1 MNGAMEIRVP
11 DKIQA
16 FAGSIVAE
24 AEAFVIDREDK
35 LKLSADILARIK
47 LAEKELEKERKFL
60 VQPLTDHT
68 RNINERFKT
77 VSEPLA
83 KARDIITRKVITYN
97 QEQEEKARQEQAR
110 LRREET
116 LRLKKLEE
124 EKKKL
129 ETNGIKLNLPE
140 TPPAEPIVVA
150 PPEKTTAGIYSKMTI
165 KKVPAFKLVDFSKVP
180 DKYKKINEIA
190 INQAA
195 RDGVK
200 NIAGME
206 WYEREVVQN
215 R

>member
-1 MNGAMEIRVP
+1 MNGTMEIRVP

-16 FAGSIVAE
+16 FAGSIMAE
-24 AEAFVIDREDK
+24 AEAFVIDNQQK
-35 LKLSADILARIK
+35 LTQSADILARIK
-47 LAEKELEKERKFL
+47 LAGKELEKERKFL
-60 VQPLTDHT
+60 VQPLTEHT
-68 RNINERFKT
+68 RNINEKFKT
-77 VSEPLA
+77 ISEPLA
-83 KARDIITRKVITYN
+83 EARDIITGKVISYN
-97 QEQEEKARQEQAR
+97 RKLEEEAAKEQAR

-116 LRLKKLEE
+116 LRQKKLDE
-124 EKKKL
+124 EKVKL
-129 ETNGIKLNLPE
+129 EANGIKLNLPK

>member
-1 MNGAMEIRVP
+1 MIGAMEIRVP

-24 AEAFVIDREDK
+24 AETFVIDNQQK
-35 LKLSADILARIK
+35 LTQSADILARIK
-47 LAEKELEKERKFL
+47 LAGKELEKERKFL

-129 ETNGIKLNLPE
+129 ETNGIKLNLPK

-165 KKVPAFKLVDFSKVP
+165 KKVPSFKLIDFAKVP
-180 DKYKKINEIA
+180 DKYKELNEVA
-190 INQAA
+190 VNQAA